1 MEVCWN
7 ARGDSFKEILDR
19 MLKIRWYY
27 GVLGIFLRKVQLSDD
42 GWIRLMYSNILNI
55 VREKKN
61 QSLQSHSA
69 SSPNRR
75 FAPISTNTTRT
86 RS

>member
-55 VREKKN
+55 VREKK
-61 QSLQSHSA
+61 
-69 SSPNRR
+69 
-75 FAPISTNTTRT
+75 PISPISFSVIPESPF
-86 RS
+86 RSH

>member
-55 VREKKN
+55 VREKK
-61 QSLQSHSA
+61 
-69 SSPNRR
+69 
-75 FAPISTNTTRT
+75 PISPISFRVIPESPF
-86 RS
+86 RSH

>member
-7 ARGDSFKEILDR
+7 VRGDSFKEILDR

-27 GVLGIFLRKVQLSDD
+27 SVLGIFLKKVQLSDD
-42 GWIRLMYSNILNI
+42 GWIRLVYSNILNI
-55 VREKKN
+55 VQGKKL
-61 QSLQSHSA
+61 SLQSHFV

-75 FAPISTNTTRT
+75 FAPISANTTRT